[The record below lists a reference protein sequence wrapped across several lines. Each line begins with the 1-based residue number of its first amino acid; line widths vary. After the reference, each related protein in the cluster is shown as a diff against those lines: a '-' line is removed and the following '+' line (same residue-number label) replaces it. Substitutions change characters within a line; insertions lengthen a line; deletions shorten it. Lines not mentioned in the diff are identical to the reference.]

1 MDLRTRRRITGVVA
15 VVAGCLVNY
24 LGDRLLGVSV
34 ELWWGLGTFNYA
46 WMIDMFVVPLIA
58 GIVVAMIFGLGG
70 KWLCYIP
77 PVIVRTAMYVNF
89 LYYEPIPSGA
99 QLLTIPLWILIVIL
113 VVEAAAFG
121 GVIGEIIVKRTYGR
135 LPRHMVYREK
145 TESGSGDSKG

>member
-1 MDLRTRRRITGVVA
+1 MDLRTKRRITGVVA

-34 ELWWGLGTFNYA
+34 ELWWGLSTFNYA
-46 WMIDMFVVPLIA
+46 WMIDMFIVPLIA
-58 GIVVAMIFGLGG
+58 GTVVAMIFGLGG

-77 PVIVRTAMYVNF
+77 PVIVRSLAYMNF
-89 LYYEPIPSGA
+89 LYYEPIPTGA
-99 QLLTIPLWILIVIL
+99 QLLTLPLWVLIVIL